1 MDYGTRVMPYLQV
14 SSLWG
19 FCGSHPHRFCSLP
32 AGRCSLSAR
41 TPPQGL
47 QKHLPRS
54 CLLLQEASE
63 GRWNIWPKGLFL
75 QGHRA
80 GMWQEQGTGWVGTQ
94 LLARQLRAPHMAW
107 LHTGILKGM
116 WLAPPAKQSPLG
128 ASQVTLCN
136 LEHGEHCH
144 PASCGVLPHWGCWF
158 GPGVVAWI
166 PHTGHSKE
174 GDVWGVKVSGS
185 VECNLGESP
194 NPGQSWTTREQPD
207 LSAHPTE
214 KGNGGQR
221 WDSANPSWTGSGS
234 EESQGGG
241 APG

>member
-1 MDYGTRVMPYLQV
+1 MCVMPYLQV

-19 FCGSHPHRFCSLP
+19 FCGSHPHRFCSQP

-54 CLLLQEASE
+54 CLLLQEVCE
-63 GRWNIWPKGLFL
+63 GRWKIWPKGLFL

-80 GMWQEQGTGWVGTQ
+80 GVWQEQGTGWVGTQ

-116 WLAPPAKQSPLG
+116 WLAPPAKQSPQG

-136 LEHGEHCH
+136 LGHEEHCH
-144 PASCGVLPHWGCWF
+144 PASWG
-158 GPGVVAWI
+158 GPASLGLL
-166 PHTGHSKE
+166 
-174 GDVWGVKVSGS
+174 VWARSG
-185 VECNLGESP
+185 CLDPPYWPLQGRRCLG
-194 NPGQSWTTREQPD
+194 GQSLR
-207 LSAHPTE
+207 
-214 KGNGGQR
+214 KC
-221 WDSANPSWTGSGS
+221 
-234 EESQGGG
+234 
-241 APG
+241 